1 MTKMSNMF
9 RELENSNFDSV
20 SDFVLRILNLDILI
34 RTISSGVILT
44 N

>member
-1 MTKMSNMF
+1 MTKMPNMF

-20 SDFVLRILNLDILI
+20 SDFVLRILNLDVLL
-34 RTISSGVILT
+34 RTISSGVIFT